1 MAFQNAQE
9 PTEEPWGPNI
19 TEEEID
25 DEAARG
31 GVDLDATEEE
41 VDDNATKKEID
52 DNANKKGGEVVRQ
65 YLRSPVNPVVREHL
79 WCIIDDKKKKKK
91 KEEEEEMTCL
101 NNLKLKDWLHRN
113 ANKFPVRSREDKLA
127 FIRKELWLPSE
138 KSADEIEDRFYEAP
152 SLLRAVLLPV
162 HLYATQMKQ
171 YEKSD
176 AALELA
182 YSVWSFRWKNMQNWF
197 NTAAQ

>member
-9 PTEEPWGPNI
+9 PTEESWGPNI

-41 VDDNATKKEID
+41 VDDDATEEEID

-79 WCIIDDKKKKKK
+79 WRIIYGAKKEKK
-91 KEEEEEMTCL
+91 KEEEEMNCL
-101 NNLKLKDWLHRN
+101 KDLKLKDWLHRN
-113 ANKFPVRSREDKLA
+113 ADEFPVRSSEETLA
-127 FIRKELWLPSE
+127 FIRKELCLPSE
-138 KSADEIEDRFYEAP
+138 KSADEIEGRFYEAP
-152 SLLRAVLLPV
+152 LLLRAVLLPV
-162 HLYATQMKQ
+162 HYYATQKKQ
-171 YEKSD
+171 YEESD

-182 YSVWSFRWKNMQNWF
+182 YSIWDFRWKNMNNWF